1 MDFMDCHALL
11 RKARNDNKNKDSRIV
26 ELESW
31 LCVCFGVE
39 SLAVDLLKK
48 LQLRLVLS
56 LLLPLLDSKIL
67 EIESWLFKPRKEDKT

>member
-31 LCVCFGVE
+31 L
-39 SLAVDLLKK
+39 
-48 LQLRLVLS
+48 
-56 LLLPLLDSKIL
+56 
-67 EIESWLFKPRKEDKT
+67 FKPRKEDKT

>member
-1 MDFMDCHALL
+1 ML